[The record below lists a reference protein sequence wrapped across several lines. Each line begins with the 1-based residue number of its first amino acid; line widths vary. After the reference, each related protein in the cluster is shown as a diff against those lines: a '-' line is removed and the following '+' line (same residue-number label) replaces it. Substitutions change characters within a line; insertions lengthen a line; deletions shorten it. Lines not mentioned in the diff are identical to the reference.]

1 MDKKLYA
8 LYKIDTW
15 IWFLYLLVR
24 VLLVIVGCI
33 RSRLI
38 LMGLLS
44 DTKLGWLQKDT
55 LNSMIWIM
63 RRYFPLLQK

>member
-1 MDKKLYA
+1 MLCIRQI
-8 LYKIDTW
+8 LG

-24 VLLVIVGCI
+24 MLLVVVRCI

-38 LMGLLS
+38 QIGLLS

-55 LNSMIWIM
+55 LNSMV
-63 RRYFPLLQK
+63 

>member
-24 VLLVIVGCI
+24 VLLIIVGCT

-55 LNSMIWIM
+55 LNSMVWIM
-63 RRYFPLLQK
+63 RRHFPLL